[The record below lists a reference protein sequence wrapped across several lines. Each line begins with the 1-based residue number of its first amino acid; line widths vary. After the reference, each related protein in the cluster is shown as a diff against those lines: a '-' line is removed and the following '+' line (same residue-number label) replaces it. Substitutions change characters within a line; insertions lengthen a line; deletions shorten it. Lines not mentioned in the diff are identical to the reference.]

1 MQIRGLIIALSLLA
15 ALSGLLWWSNQ
26 RPAVDPNQISDA
38 NREQL
43 MTLLN
48 ADLVEVTVA
57 PKGEPP
63 LRLRR
68 NAANQWEMVLD
79 SPLPTSPQDAAG
91 VVTNVATISSD
102 QIVEESASDLAQFG
116 LDPGEF
122 VLTTKDRKGR
132 SEQLIVGEATPVG
145 NKFYARRPKEK
156 KVFAIPQYFV
166 LGFNKRVNDLRDK
179 RLVPIDEP
187 KLTRL
192 EFKRGGTAVEF
203 VRGSSSPWKIEK
215 PQPFRIDLTAVD
227 GLITKVKELNF
238 DPTLSQDSLKKYQAA
253 FASASPLALMV
264 LKDGAAAK
272 QLEIRKAKD
281 GGLLAQSSAVQG
293 IYPLAADLASAF
305 EKSLEDFRSRKLMDF
320 GFDDPKRVQLDSG
333 GKTNVLERKGEDWIW
348 DKTKADSSTVTGL
361 LEALRGFSALGFVEN
376 KFTTPTFTVTLL
388 QKDGKTIEKLE
399 ISKSNNFHYARRAG
413 EAGEYEIDPKTLSD
427 LEAAISR
434 VKPAGSA
441 KK

>member
-122 VLTTKDRKGR
+122 VLTTK
-132 SEQLIVGEATPVG
+132 
-145 NKFYARRPKEK
+145 
-156 KVFAIPQYFV
+156 
-166 LGFNKRVNDLRDK
+166 
-179 RLVPIDEP
+179 
-187 KLTRL
+187 
-192 EFKRGGTAVEF
+192 
-203 VRGSSSPWKIEK
+203 
-215 PQPFRIDLTAVD
+215 
-227 GLITKVKELNF
+227 
-238 DPTLSQDSLKKYQAA
+238 
-253 FASASPLALMV
+253 
-264 LKDGAAAK
+264 
-272 QLEIRKAKD
+272 
-281 GGLLAQSSAVQG
+281 
-293 IYPLAADLASAF
+293 
-305 EKSLEDFRSRKLMDF
+305 
-320 GFDDPKRVQLDSG
+320 
-333 GKTNVLERKGEDWIW
+333 
-348 DKTKADSSTVTGL
+348 
-361 LEALRGFSALGFVEN
+361 
-376 KFTTPTFTVTLL
+376 
-388 QKDGKTIEKLE
+388 
-399 ISKSNNFHYARRAG
+399 
-413 EAGEYEIDPKTLSD
+413 
-427 LEAAISR
+427 
-434 VKPAGSA
+434 
-441 KK
+441 